1 MYNIWIIFV
10 EVYYHFH
17 TIYLKKSIEMK
28 EKQIVYC
35 SASIESL
42 FVIIFIIKMYLIIF
56 NIIVLISTLILLL
69 HLFE

>member
-1 MYNIWIIFV
+1 MWKCIIISTQF
-10 EVYYHFH
+10 
-17 TIYLKKSIEMK
+17 IKKKSIEMK

-42 FVIIFIIKMYLIIF
+42 FVIIFIIKMYFIIF

-69 HLFE
+69 HLF